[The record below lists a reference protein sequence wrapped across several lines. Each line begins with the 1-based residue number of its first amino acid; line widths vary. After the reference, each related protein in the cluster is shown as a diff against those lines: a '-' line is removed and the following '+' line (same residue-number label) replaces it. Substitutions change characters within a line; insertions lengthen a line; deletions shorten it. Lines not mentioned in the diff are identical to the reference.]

1 MNYLTYCTT
10 LKHYND
16 FEKAIMSFDNSKIEK
31 TRLYQALTELL
42 SAPNKPFQRTI
53 RKNEI
58 FYRARVIDD
67 FTLFNPENGISKKDN
82 KFTGL
87 NSYQSKEP
95 PLGVSNDGRNNI
107 CGASYL
113 YLSKDKYTACVEV
126 CPNRGTLI
134 SLATFAANKSLHVV
148 DLATNDNVSPI
159 KHLAQE
165 NSFDASRL
173 ITLVMEKYCE
183 PKSNNSSYVFS
194 QFVSDMFRKKGFDGI
209 VYASSYTR
217 KQNLTLFNC
226 DESFIKFKESNLVF
240 CSSKMPC
247 DIYDLSTYKRL
258 TPKCHKLSKIELENN
273 AAEIEK
279 TLKERV
285 KQNGE

>member
-1 MNYLTYCTT
+1 
-10 LKHYND
+10 
-16 FEKAIMSFDNSKIEK
+16 MSFDNSKIEK
-31 TRLYQALTELL
+31 NILYKALTELL

-67 FTLFNPENGISKKDN
+67 TTLFNPENGISKKDN

-87 NSYQSKEP
+87 NSYQSKAP

-134 SLATFAANKSLHVV
+134 SLATFVAKKSLHVV

-165 NSFDASRL
+165 YNFDAPEL

-183 PKSNNSSYVFS
+183 PKSNNSSYAFS

-258 TPKCHKLSKIELENN
+258 TPKCPKLSRIELENN

-279 TLKERV
+279 TLKERTN
-285 KQNGE
+285 QNGK